1 MWFSIISTIKRWA
14 HSKPQRLYE
23 WQFSP
28 HYWKLISG
36 WQRIKFA
43 LETRFFTMKSR
54 TRNQRESFSILGEI
68 LKTIVWPVIF
78 AIVSVIVLAVINY
91 LLEPY
96 IIASQIQFLNNL
108 DQETSKDIL
117 GIIAQVAPDSV

>member
-1 MWFSIISTIKRWA
+1 
-14 HSKPQRLYE
+14 
-23 WQFSP
+23 
-28 HYWKLISG
+28 
-36 WQRIKFA
+36 
-43 LETRFFTMKSR
+43 MKSR